1 MTEAVV
7 VDASVALKWF
17 LTEGDSDRA
26 EQLMA
31 TRDLLAPSLILSEVG
46 NGLWSKRIAGGIDRE
61 LARDMMAKLPRLFRE
76 IVPIERLMSPAINI
90 AYELE
95 HPIYDCLYLAVARE
109 RGLPLVTAD
118 QRFISKVAGSALAA
132 SVTPLGQVSP

>member
-17 LTEGDSDRA
+17 LTEDDSDRA
-26 EQLMA
+26 ERLMA

-46 NGLWSKRIAGGIDRE
+46 NGLWSKRIASSIDLE
-61 LARDMMAKLPRLFRE
+61 LAQDMMAKLPRLFRE
-76 IVPIERLMSPAINI
+76 IVPIEQLMSPAIEI

-109 RGLPLVTAD
+109 RGLLLVTAD
-118 QRFISKVAGSALAA
+118 QRFITKVAGSALAA
-132 SVTPLGQVSP
+132 SVTPLVQVSP